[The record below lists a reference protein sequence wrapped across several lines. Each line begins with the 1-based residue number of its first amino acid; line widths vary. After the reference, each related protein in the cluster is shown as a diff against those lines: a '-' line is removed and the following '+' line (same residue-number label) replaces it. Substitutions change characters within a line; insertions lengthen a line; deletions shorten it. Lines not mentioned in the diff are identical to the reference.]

1 MSQSLNTALAPADR
15 IFVPHRKRISQELG
29 AKARGGRELIV
40 RHRGREHRFEEPRW
54 IDFVERLLG
63 QASFTAYSATA
74 WGQGYP
80 WPEVR
85 ALLEELLAEGLLRRA
100 EPAEDPDEP
109 PAAPSPLP
117 PAPCPVP
124 RRWAAAE
131 CERITAE
138 LGGRPVELGHL
149 EAVVSAAAIAGT
161 AVDAEGR
168 QLGEGH
174 VYPAGLRLECATD
187 WRVCLY
193 PGSRYRDEAPM
204 NASALRSM
212 IACWRPMLTAL
223 LAIRDEVLPR
233 LPRSR
238 QRLCVGDLHAFSR
251 VALAVP
257 AFALMRD
264 SGSGASPLHPILSA
278 LSRAMEGIRLATHD
292 MLLLSAERTRS
303 PDEPLDAAELY
314 GFAERNGLFLSERG
328 VCAGPRMMMEQLFA
342 VIFDGAGS
350 TAAARELPAEVVALL
365 GQLPDAVD
373 YGFLGLQSWAA
384 ARTVWLEMSRAHR
397 RLLELC
403 DERNAAVASAALS
416 SLRARL
422 GRDFQLLERERV
434 AAVRERELHRALYAD
449 AYERARRALRE
460 PVGEPTLAAQL
471 APGPL
476 PPRAAA
482 LHAEKSRALRRLLAA
497 RVLPPAATR
506 SGDVD
511 RKGPSRPSA
520 SGGAWSI
527 HPAARRVAPD
537 PRPGDRFIEQLA
549 EGILSYLRT
558 EQGVLAALAELQG
571 ELNRRLGRA
580 EPRRPLTVRDLH
592 LAFRMSD
599 PPRSETPYLL
609 DALEEELGIRIDC
622 FSDRIELVD
631 QRNPLTA

>member
-1 MSQSLNTALAPADR
+1 MSRALNTALAPADR
-15 IFVPHRKRISQELG
+15 IFVPHRKRLCHELG
-29 AKARGGRELIV
+29 VNARGERELCI
-40 RHRGREHRFEEPRW
+40 RHGASAHRFDEPRW
-54 IDFVERLLG
+54 IAFAERLLD
-63 QASFTAYSATA
+63 QSSFTAYSATA
-74 WGQGYP
+74 WGAGYP
-80 WPEVR
+80 WPEVQ
-85 ALLEELLAEGLLRRA
+85 ALLERLLAGGLLRRA

-109 PAAPSPLP
+109 PPAPSPLP
-117 PAPCPVP
+117 AAPCAAP
-124 RRWAAAE
+124 RRWSADE

-149 EAVVSAAAIAGT
+149 EAVVSASLIARS

-168 QLGEGH
+168 QVGEAN
-174 VYPAGLRLECATD
+174 VYPAALRLECATD

-212 IACWRPMLTAL
+212 IGCWRPMLTAL

-238 QRLCVGDLHAFSR
+238 MRLCTGDLHAFSR
-251 VALAVP
+251 VALSVP
-257 AFALMRD
+257 AFALMRGGAA
-264 SGSGASPLHPILSA
+264 GSSPLHPILSA

-350 TAAARELPAEVVALL
+350 TASARELPAEVVALL
-365 GQLPDAVD
+365 GQLPDAVE
-373 YGFLGLQSWAA
+373 YGFLGLQIWAA

-403 DERNAAVASAALS
+403 DERSAAVAGAALS

-422 GRDFQLLERERV
+422 GRDFQALERERV

-482 LHAEKSRALRRLLAA
+482 LHAEKSRALRRLLVA
-497 RVLPPAATR
+497 RLLPPAAHR
-506 SGDVD
+506 SG
-511 RKGPSRPSA
+511 
-520 SGGAWSI
+520 
-527 HPAARRVAPD
+527 D

-549 EGILSYLRT
+549 EAILSYLRT
-558 EQGVLAALAELQG
+558 EQGVLAALDELQG
-571 ELNRRLGRA
+571 ELNRRLGRG

-592 LAFRMSD
+592 LAFRMSA

-609 DALEEELGIRIDC
+609 DALEEELGIRINC

-631 QRNPLTA
+631 QRTPLTASR